1 MERQSESVRFL
12 EVRHPHSRT
21 TLEMGAPSDERWTEV
36 PFVGSDDETAMEP
49 RRHGGGRTGRWI
61 AAGVA
66 VGAILLVLVAAL
78 ALTDPART
86 RGAAPEND
94 ASPQTRATSAA
105 NAGHAATLGRSS
117 TSTHEHRATPH
128 VGSGHGGSHER
139 GRLAGARVMPG
150 PARTGENEMVTLV
163 DLNDLETSAPG
174 EKSEAARGW
183 RKGDERWLK
192 PSTIEAHVHAA
203 DDELTNEYLD
213 KLPARVPAHA
223 IAEVKW
229 AAFDES
235 KDRVDP
241 PPEIGSYAN
250 EEIDWTVVKEKKAA
264 AAGAAEGVKQTEQ
277 IKTRLLK
284 AE

>member
-105 NAGHAATLGRSS
+105 NAGHAATLG
-117 TSTHEHRATPH
+117 PWPFW
-128 VGSGHGGSHER
+128 V
-139 GRLAGARVMPG
+139 
-150 PARTGENEMVTLV
+150 
-163 DLNDLETSAPG
+163 TSASEQLRPG
-174 EKSEAARGW
+174 ADEVAITTDTSSAA
-183 RKGDERWLK
+183 L
-192 PSTIEAHVHAA
+192 
-203 DDELTNEYLD
+203 
-213 KLPARVPAHA
+213 
-223 IAEVKW
+223 
-229 AAFDES
+229 
-235 KDRVDP
+235 
-241 PPEIGSYAN
+241 
-250 EEIDWTVVKEKKAA
+250 
-264 AAGAAEGVKQTEQ
+264 
-277 IKTRLLK
+277 
-284 AE
+284 

>member
-36 PFVGSDDETAMEP
+36 PFVGSDDETVMEP

-139 GRLAGARVMPG
+139 GRLAGSRVMPG
-150 PARTGENEMVTLV
+150 PARTGEN
-163 DLNDLETSAPG
+163 
-174 EKSEAARGW
+174 
-183 RKGDERWLK
+183 
-192 PSTIEAHVHAA
+192 
-203 DDELTNEYLD
+203 
-213 KLPARVPAHA
+213 
-223 IAEVKW
+223 
-229 AAFDES
+229 
-235 KDRVDP
+235 
-241 PPEIGSYAN
+241 
-250 EEIDWTVVKEKKAA
+250 
-264 AAGAAEGVKQTEQ
+264 
-277 IKTRLLK
+277 
-284 AE
+284 